1 MPPFIH
7 FNKIFVQHI
16 LQTGNIIVD
25 VVRFD
30 EMHQVVS
37 GNKWFKLQYYL
48 QDAVNNGFKHI
59 VTFGGAY
66 SNHIVATAFV
76 CKELRLKC
84 TGIIRGEEPA
94 HLSHTLIEAKGLG
107 MDLIFV
113 SRGEYRNKQK
123 MMQQPGNTGMYFIN
137 EGGYGLLGAKGA
149 AEMMNWIDGSYT
161 HVLAATGTG
170 TMLAGLIKAAKPHQ
184 QIIGI
189 NVMKGNEN
197 LINEINSLLTGEE
210 QQKNYL
216 LLNDYHFGGYAKHPA
231 ELLQFMNHLWQY
243 YQLPT
248 DFVYNSKTLFATFD
262 LISKNYFP
270 PGSKIMAVQC
280 GGLQGNRSLPVN
292 ILAF

>member
-1 MPPFIH
+1 MPPFIQ
-7 FNKIFVQHI
+7 FDKIFIQHI
-16 LQTGNIIVD
+16 LQTENITVD

-30 EMHQVVS
+30 EMHKIVS

-48 QDAVNNGFKHI
+48 EDAVNKGFDHI

-76 CKELRLKC
+76 CRELNLKC
-84 TGIIRGEEPA
+84 TGIIRGEEA
-94 HLSHTLIEAKGLG
+94 KHLSHTLADAKSFG
-107 MDLIFV
+107 MELFFM
-113 SRGEYRNKQK
+113 SRREYRNKHNIRQK
-123 MMQQPGNTGMYFIN
+123 FEGEKVYFIG

-149 AEMMNWIDGSYT
+149 SEMMNWIDESYT
-161 HVLAATGTG
+161 HILAATGSG
-170 TMLAGLIKAAKPHQ
+170 TMMAGLIKAAKPHQ

-197 LINEINSLLTGEE
+197 LINAINLLLTEEE
-210 QQKNYL
+210 QKKKYT
-216 LLNDYHFGGYAKHPA
+216 LLNNYHFGGYAKHPV
-231 ELLQFMNHLWQY
+231 ELVQFMNHLWEY

-262 LISKNYFP
+262 LIDKNYFP
-270 PGSKIMAVQC
+270 PGSKIMVIQC
-280 GGLQGNRSLPVN
+280 GGLQGNNSLPEN

>member
-1 MPPFIH
+1 MPPFIQ
-7 FNKIFVQHI
+7 FDKIFIQHI
-16 LQTGNIIVD
+16 LQTENITVD

-30 EMHQVVS
+30 EMHKIVS

-48 QDAVNNGFKHI
+48 KDAVNKGFDHI

-76 CKELRLKC
+76 CRELNLKC
-84 TGIIRGEEPA
+84 TGIIRGEEA
-94 HLSHTLIEAKGLG
+94 KHLSHTLADAKSFG
-107 MDLIFV
+107 MELFFM
-113 SRGEYRNKQK
+113 SRREYRNKHNIRQK
-123 MMQQPGNTGMYFIN
+123 FEGEKVYFIG

-149 AEMMNWIDGSYT
+149 SEMMNWIDESYT
-161 HVLAATGTG
+161 HILAATGSG
-170 TMLAGLIKAAKPHQ
+170 TMMAGLIKAAKPHQ

-197 LINEINSLLTGEE
+197 LINAINLLLTEEE
-210 QQKNYL
+210 QKKKYT
-216 LLNDYHFGGYAKHPA
+216 LLNNYHFGGYAKHPV
-231 ELLQFMNHLWQY
+231 ELVQFMNHLWEY

-262 LISKNYFP
+262 LIDKNYFP
-270 PGSKIMAVQC
+270 PGSKIMVIQC
-280 GGLQGNRSLPVN
+280 GGLQGNNSLPEN

>member
-1 MPPFIH
+1 MPPFIQ
-7 FNKIFVQHI
+7 FDKIFIQHI
-16 LQTGNIIVD
+16 LQTENITVD

-30 EMHQVVS
+30 EMHKIVS

-48 QDAVNNGFKHI
+48 EDAVNKGFDHI

-76 CKELRLKC
+76 CRELNLKC
-84 TGIIRGEEPA
+84 TGIIRGEEA
-94 HLSHTLIEAKGLG
+94 KHLSHTLADAKSFG
-107 MDLIFV
+107 MELFFM
-113 SRGEYRNKQK
+113 SRREYRNKHNIRQK
-123 MMQQPGNTGMYFIN
+123 FEGEKVYFIG

-149 AEMMNWIDGSYT
+149 SEMMNWIDENYT
-161 HVLAATGTG
+161 HILAATGSG
-170 TMLAGLIKAAKPHQ
+170 TMMAGLIKAAKPHQ

-197 LINEINSLLTGEE
+197 LINAINLLLTEEE
-210 QQKNYL
+210 QKKKYT
-216 LLNDYHFGGYAKHPA
+216 LLNNYHFGGYAKHPV
-231 ELLQFMNHLWQY
+231 ELIQFMNHLWEY

-262 LISKNYFP
+262 LIDKNYFP
-270 PGSKIMAVQC
+270 PGSKIMVIQC
-280 GGLQGNRSLPVN
+280 GGLQGNNSLPEN

>member
-1 MPPFIH
+1 MQSFIH
-7 FNKIFVQHI
+7 FDKIFIQHI
-16 LQTGNIIVD
+16 LQTENITVD

-30 EMHQVVS
+30 EMHEIVS

-48 QDAVNNGFKHI
+48 KDAVNKDFKHI

-66 SNHIVATAFV
+66 SNLIVATAFV
-76 CKELRLKC
+76 CRELNLKC
-84 TGIIRGEEPA
+84 TGIIRGEEA
-94 HLSHTLIEAKGLG
+94 KHLSHTLTDAKDFG
-107 MDLIFV
+107 MELIFM
-113 SRGEYRNKQK
+113 SRTEYKRKHGIRQMFEGK
-123 MMQQPGNTGMYFIN
+123 KVYFIS

-149 AEMMNWIDGSYT
+149 SEMMNWIDESYT
-161 HVLAATGTG
+161 HILGAVGSG

-197 LINEINSLLTGEE
+197 LINQVNLLLTQRERK
-210 QQKNYL
+210 KNYL

-231 ELLQFMNHLWQY
+231 TLIQFMNHLWQY

-262 LISKNYFP
+262 LIGKNYFP
-270 PGSKIMAVQC
+270 PGSKVMAIQC
-280 GGLQGNRSLPVN
+280 GGLQGNYSLPEN